1 MLFERVLQYP
11 VRVRVQG
18 HGAEISQ
25 QRSLDC
31 IRCQVDDHLAPVALP
46 FLHKTLGI
54 VHHPVVGACTDFSD
68 SESLRQG
75 ENLSFRRVNHV
86 MMGSS
91 FCSRR
96 KLLLNLPP
104 RVFFSSLFCN

>member
-1 MLFERVLQYP
+1 MMLLKECCNTRSESECRVTVLKLANSG
-11 VRVRVQG
+11 VWIAFAVK
-18 HGAEISQ
+18 
-25 QRSLDC
+25 LT
-31 IRCQVDDHLAPVALP
+31 DHLAPVALP

-75 ENLSFRRVNHV
+75 ENLSFRRVNHA

-104 RVFFSSLFCN
+104 RVFFS